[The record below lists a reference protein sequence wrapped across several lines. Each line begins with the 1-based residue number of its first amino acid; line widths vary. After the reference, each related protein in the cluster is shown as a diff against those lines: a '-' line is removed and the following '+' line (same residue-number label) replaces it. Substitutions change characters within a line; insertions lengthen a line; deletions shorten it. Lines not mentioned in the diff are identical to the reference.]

1 MTNVRNA
8 ASPHWR
14 RWLGQSSR
22 CVVPFTSFSEPTR
35 LPDGPSVPVW
45 FALDESR
52 PLAVFAGTWTGW
64 TCTRKMAEG
73 EVTCELFTFLTTDP
87 NAEVRAI
94 HPKAMPVILTEP
106 AEIDA
111 WLQTPWGEADA
122 LQRLLPNGA
131 LWIVAQGEKEDG
143 IADTSTITTPLAPTE
158 TARGLSL

>member
-1 MTNVRNA
+1 M
-8 ASPHWR
+8 
-14 RWLGQSSR
+14 
-22 CVVPFTSFSEPTR
+22 
-35 LPDGPSVPVW
+35 PVW

-52 PLAVFAGTWTGW
+52 PLEFFAGIWTGW

-73 EVTCELFTFLTTDP
+73 EVTCELFAFLTTDP

-111 WLQTPWGEADA
+111 WLQAPWGEADA
-122 LQRLLPNGA
+122 LQRPLPNGA

-143 IADTSTITTPLAPTE
+143 IADTSAITTPLAPTE
-158 TARGLSL
+158 MAPGLSL